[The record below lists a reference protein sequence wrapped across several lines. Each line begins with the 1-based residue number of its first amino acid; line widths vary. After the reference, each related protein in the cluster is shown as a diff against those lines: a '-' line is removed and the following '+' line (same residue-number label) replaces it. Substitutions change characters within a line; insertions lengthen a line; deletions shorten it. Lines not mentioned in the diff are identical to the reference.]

1 MRRALGA
8 AAALLLPIALLA
20 GPAAAATHEKSPSA
34 ATPAVAAHTVVRPG
48 TVLSQGP
55 DDVCND
61 SISRPNLHLGS
72 SGPAVAQLQ
81 CYLNNA
87 IDAGIDEDG
96 SFGRVTQNTVRD
108 FQQCA
113 DITVDGLVG
122 AQTWSFLT
130 LWANSP
136 DAPFSC

>member
-8 AAALLLPIALLA
+8 AAALLLPIALFA
-20 GPAAAATHEKSPSA
+20 GPAAAAPLEKSPSA
-34 ATPAVAAHTVVRPG
+34 VTPVAAHTVPRPG
-48 TVLSQGP
+48 TVLAQGP

-61 SISRPNLHLGS
+61 SISRPLLHLGS

-96 SFGRVTQNTVRD
+96 SFGRVTLSTVMD

-113 DITVDGLVG
+113 GITVDGRVG